1 MFIKLDMAS
10 DKPIYVQ
17 LKEQIIE
24 GIASGELK
32 PGDSLPSVRAL
43 ASDVGVNLHTVNKVY
58 QQLKLEEYIQIH
70 RSRGVMINPNGFAEA
85 DESYYTNLKEALRP
99 LIADVICHGLHEQDF
114 ADLTLEVYQQILG
127 KAGEANE

>member
-24 GIASGELK
+24 GIARKELK

-43 ASDVGVNLHTVNKVY
+43 ASDIGINLHTVNKVY
-58 QQLKLEEYIQIH
+58 QQLKQEEYIQIH
-70 RSRGVMINPNGFAEA
+70 RSRGVMIHPNGFAKA
-85 DESYYTNLKEALRP
+85 DESYRTNLKDALRP
-99 LIADVICHGLHEQDF
+99 LVAEAICHGLNKQDF
-114 ADLTLEVYQQILG
+114 AELTLEVYQQILG
-127 KAGEANE
+127 KEGEANE